1 MVKSAST
8 SKPQSLQNFHHL
20 ELHID
25 GTLTHNQIY
34 MQSFRILCFFNMASS
49 EEQLTK
55 KKKKKAKLNP
65 NTTNNLQSAIK
76 KFPTNVSWGKI
87 SFNRYKI
94 V

>member
-1 MVKSAST
+1 
-8 SKPQSLQNFHHL
+8 
-20 ELHID
+20 
-25 GTLTHNQIY
+25 
-34 MQSFRILCFFNMASS
+34 MASS

-87 SFNRYKI
+87 TFNRYKI